1 MCLKRNFTQSFI
13 DNVVDFVFWRDR
25 NNCFRL
31 VAVYTKQAAGMLKRS
46 RDDLQFVTSQ
56 STLEWFCRKAAEDW
70 RPLSWRIH
78 SERKPKKKKSNN
90 RLTKYRKN
98 NSEVVSQNPTNKK
111 LFLKRTFSAGMM
123 CDQRR
128 GFCSY
133 PWAPASG
140 GVVQKKRAIL
150 GAVTFWLIE

>member
-31 VAVYTKQAAGMLKRS
+31 DAVYTKQAAGMLKRS

-78 SERKPKKKKSNN
+78 SERKH
-90 RLTKYRKN
+90 T
-98 NSEVVSQNPTNKK
+98 
-111 LFLKRTFSAGMM
+111 
-123 CDQRR
+123 
-128 GFCSY
+128 
-133 PWAPASG
+133 
-140 GVVQKKRAIL
+140 QKK
-150 GAVTFWLIE
+150 IEQSINKI